1 VYLLMEPLLK
11 IRSGVSACQ
20 GLRPHRIMRTKNFLD
35 MFSFF
40 ELITLLK
47 DLKSSFEMYPEE
59 KSLFLPLILKVAGG
73 VRSGNPVQKLR
84 ARISLNG
91 G

>member
-1 VYLLMEPLLK
+1 MV
-11 IRSGVSACQ
+11 
-20 GLRPHRIMRTKNFLD
+20 RTKNFLD
-35 MFSFF
+35 MLSFF

-47 DLKSSFEMYPEE
+47 DRKSSFEIYPEE

-73 VRSGNPVQKLR
+73 VRSGNPVRRLR
-84 ARISLNG
+84 ARISQNG

>member
-1 VYLLMEPLLK
+1 VKGGTNYANEKLP
-11 IRSGVSACQ
+11 GHVQ
-20 GLRPHRIMRTKNFLD
+20 
-35 MFSFF
+35 FF
-40 ELITLLK
+40 FDLIALLK
-47 DLKSSFEMYPEE
+47 DPRSIFEIYPEE

-73 VRSGNPVQKLR
+73 VQSGNPVQKLR